1 MLGEKSSLCKKEDY
15 GNGGNRKRMKA
26 TGIVRRID
34 DLGRVV
40 VPKEIR
46 RTLRIREGDPLEI
59 FTNREGGIILK
70 KYSPI
75 GELGVLATEYVESVA
90 QVAKCTVCVADR
102 DMIVAAAGPNKKE
115 FMGKDL
121 HRKLIQCIEKRGTMV
136 VTDADASFC
145 PITEDE
151 TEVFSEAVSTIVSEG
166 DAIGAVMLLTRD
178 TERVFGDFEEKMAVC
193 GANFLGRQMEQ

>member
-1 MLGEKSSLCKKEDY
+1 
-15 GNGGNRKRMKA
+15 MKA

-75 GELGVLATEYVESVA
+75 GELGELAAEYVEAVA

-102 DMIVAAAGPNKKE
+102 DMIVAVAGPAKRE
-115 FMGKDL
+115 FHGRNIHPDL
-121 HRKLIQCIEKRGTMV
+121 IRFMEDRGQQKAV
-136 VTDADASFC
+136 IGESNFC
-145 PITEDE
+145 RITEDE
-151 TEVFSEAVSTIVSEG
+151 NEVCSEAISTIVSEG
-166 DAIGAVMLLTRD
+166 DAIGAVILLTKDAERQF
-178 TERVFGDFEEKMAVC
+178 TELEEKMALC
-193 GANFLGRQMEQ
+193 GANFLGKQMEQ

>member
-1 MLGEKSSLCKKEDY
+1 
-15 GNGGNRKRMKA
+15 MKA

-75 GELGVLATEYVESVA
+75 GELGEIAQEYVEALA
-90 QVAKCTVCVADR
+90 QVAKCTACVADR
-102 DMIVAAAGPNKKE
+102 DMIVAVAGPNKKE
-115 FMGKDL
+115 FIGKEIHSDM
-121 HRKLIQCIEKRGTMV
+121 IQCIERRENV
-136 VTDADASFC
+136 LATDADARFC
-145 PITEDE
+145 QVTEDGA
-151 TEVFSEAVSTIVSEG
+151 EVFSQAISTIVSEG
-166 DAIGAVMLLTRD
+166 DAIGAVILISRNLDREF
-178 TERVFGDFEEKMAVC
+178 TELEEKMAIC

>member
-1 MLGEKSSLCKKEDY
+1 
-15 GNGGNRKRMKA
+15 MKA

-75 GELGVLATEYVESVA
+75 GELGELAAEYVEAVA

-102 DMIVAAAGPNKKE
+102 DMIVAVSGPAKRE
-115 FMGKDL
+115 FHGQNIHADL
-121 HRKLIQCIEKRGTMV
+121 IRFMEERGQQIAV
-136 VTDADASFC
+136 HGEHNFC
-145 PITEDE
+145 KITEDE
-151 TEVFSEAVSTIVSEG
+151 NEVYAEAISTIVAEG
-166 DAIGAVMLLTRD
+166 DAIGAVILLSKDPNGSLRNWKRKWQCA
-178 TERVFGDFEEKMAVC
+178 ELIFSGNKW
-193 GANFLGRQMEQ
+193 NSKLK

>member
-1 MLGEKSSLCKKEDY
+1 
-15 GNGGNRKRMKA
+15 MKA

-75 GELGVLATEYVESVA
+75 GELGELAAEYVDAVA

-102 DMIVAAAGPNKKE
+102 DMIVAVAGPAKRE
-115 FMGKDL
+115 FHGKNIHSDL
-121 HRKLIQCIEKRGTMV
+121 IHFMERRGQQICSQGQS
-136 VTDADASFC
+136 DFC
-145 PITEDE
+145 EITEDE
-151 TEVFSEAVSTIVSEG
+151 NEIYAEAISTIVSEG
-166 DAIGAVMLLTRD
+166 DAIGAVILLTKEKSREF
-178 TERVFGDFEEKMAVC
+178 TELEEKMAVC
-193 GANFLGRQMEQ
+193 GANFLGKQMEQ

>member
-1 MLGEKSSLCKKEDY
+1 
-15 GNGGNRKRMKA
+15 MKA

-46 RTLRIREGDPLEI
+46 RTLGIREGDPLEI

-75 GELGVLATEYVESVA
+75 GELGELAAEYVEAVA

-102 DMIVAAAGPNKKE
+102 DMIVAVAGPSKRE
-115 FMGKDL
+115 FHGCNIHSDL
-121 HRKLIQCIEKRGTMV
+121 IRFMEQRGQQV
-136 VTDADASFC
+136 AVNGESSFC
-145 PITEDE
+145 QITEEKTD
-151 TEVFSEAVSTIVSEG
+151 VWCEAISTIVAEG
-166 DAIGAVMLLTRD
+166 DAIGAVILLSKDSGR
-178 TERVFGDFEEKMAVC
+178 EFSELEEKMAVC
-193 GANFLGRQMEQ
+193 GANFLGKQMEQ

>member
-1 MLGEKSSLCKKEDY
+1 
-15 GNGGNRKRMKA
+15 MKA

-75 GELGVLATEYVESVA
+75 GELGELAMEYVEAVA

-102 DMIVAAAGPNKKE
+102 DMIVAVAGANKKE
-115 FMGKDL
+115 FIGKDI
-121 HRKLIQCIEKRGTMV
+121 HADLIECIERRENILAS
-136 VTDADASFC
+136 DADARFC
-145 PITEDE
+145 QITADG
-151 TEVFSEAVSTIVSEG
+151 TEVLSEAISTIVSEG
-166 DAIGAVMLLTRD
+166 DAIGAVILLTRNPD
-178 TERVFGDFEEKMAVC
+178 REFTELEEKLSVC

>member
-1 MLGEKSSLCKKEDY
+1 MEMEEKPPLKK
-15 GNGGNRKRMKA
+15 GANMKA

-75 GELGVLATEYVESVA
+75 GELGVMAAEYVEAVA
-90 QVAKCTVCVADR
+90 QVAKCTACVADR
-102 DMIVAAAGPNKKE
+102 DMIVAVAGPNKKE
-115 FMGKDL
+115 FAGKDI
-121 HRKLIQCIEKRGTMV
+121 HADLIQCIERRETV
-136 VTDADASFC
+136 LATDADARFC
-145 PITEDE
+145 QVTADE

-166 DAIGAVMLLTRD
+166 DAIGAVILLSRN
-178 TERVFGDFEEKMAVC
+178 TEREFSEFEEKMAVC
-193 GANFLGRQMEQ
+193 GASFLGRQMEQ

>member
-1 MLGEKSSLCKKEDY
+1 
-15 GNGGNRKRMKA
+15 MKA

-59 FTNREGGIILK
+59 YTNREGGIILK

-75 GELGVLATEYVESVA
+75 GELGEIAAEFVEAVA
-90 QVAKCTVCVADR
+90 QVTRCTVCVADR
-102 DMIVAAAGPNKKE
+102 DMIVAAAGPNRKE
-115 FMGKDL
+115 FAGKDI
-121 HRKLIQCIEKRGTMV
+121 HRDLIQCIERRETV
-136 VTDADASFC
+136 VAMDADARFC
-145 PITEDE
+145 QVTADE
-151 TEVFSEAVSTIVSEG
+151 AEVFSEAVSTILAEG
-166 DAIGAVMLLTRD
+166 DAIGAVILLSRD
-178 TERVFGDFEEKMAVC
+178 MEREFAEFEEKMAVC

>member
-1 MLGEKSSLCKKEDY
+1 
-15 GNGGNRKRMKA
+15 MKA

-75 GELGVLATEYVESVA
+75 GELGELAAEYVEAVA

-102 DMIVAAAGPNKKE
+102 DMIVAVAVPGKKGFHGCNIHGDLIRFMENRGQKIAANGE
-115 FMGKDL
+115 
-121 HRKLIQCIEKRGTMV
+121 
-136 VTDADASFC
+136 ADFC
-145 PITEDE
+145 RITEEENDI
-151 TEVFSEAVSTIVSEG
+151 SCEAICTIVSEG
-166 DAIGAVMLLTRD
+166 DAIGAVILLSK
-178 TERVFGDFEEKMAVC
+178 EEGRVFTELEEKMAVC
-193 GANFLGRQMEQ
+193 GANFLGKQMEQ

>member
-1 MLGEKSSLCKKEDY
+1 
-15 GNGGNRKRMKA
+15 MKA

-75 GELGVLATEYVESVA
+75 GELGELAAEYVEAVA
-90 QVAKCTVCVADR
+90 QVSKCTVCVADR
-102 DMIVAAAGPNKKE
+102 DMIVAVAGPAKRE
-115 FMGKDL
+115 FHGQNIHADL
-121 HRKLIQCIEKRGTMV
+121 IRFMEERGQQIAINGV
-136 VTDADASFC
+136 Y
-145 PITEDE
+145 
-151 TEVFSEAVSTIVSEG
+151 SEAISTIVAEG
-166 DAIGAVMLLTRD
+166 DAIGAVILLTKDPEREF
-178 TERVFGDFEEKMAVC
+178 TELEEKMAVC
-193 GANFLGRQMEQ
+193 GANFLGKQMEQ

>member
-1 MLGEKSSLCKKEDY
+1 
-15 GNGGNRKRMKA
+15 MKA

-46 RTLRIREGDPLEI
+46 RTLRIREGEPLEI

-75 GELGVLATEYVESVA
+75 GELGELAGEYVEAVA

-102 DMIVAAAGPNKKE
+102 DMIVAAAGPNRKE
-115 FMGKDL
+115 FAGKEIHPDL
-121 HRKLIQCIEKRGTMV
+121 IRCIEGRKTV
-136 VTDADASFC
+136 LATDADPQFC
-145 PITEDE
+145 QITENN
-151 TEVFSEAVSTIVSEG
+151 TEVFSQAVATILSEG
-166 DAIGAVMLLTRD
+166 DAIGAVILLSRD
-178 TERVFGDFEEKMAVC
+178 EERVFGNFEEKMALC

>member
-1 MLGEKSSLCKKEDY
+1 
-15 GNGGNRKRMKA
+15 MKA

-75 GELGVLATEYVESVA
+75 GELGELASEYVEAVA
-90 QVAKCTVCVADR
+90 QVSKCTVCVADR
-102 DMIVAAAGPNKKE
+102 DMIVAVAGPNKRE
-115 FMGKDL
+115 FYGKNI
-121 HRKLIQCIEKRGTMV
+121 HRDLIQCMEARE
-136 VTDADASFC
+136 SFVAKKGDTKFS

-151 TEVFSEAVSTIVSEG
+151 QETVCAEAVATIVSEG
-166 DAIGAVMLLTRD
+166 DAIGVVILLTNDAKREFHD
-178 TERVFGDFEEKMAVC
+178 LEEKMAIC
-193 GANFLGRQMEQ
+193 GANFLGKQMEQ

>member
-1 MLGEKSSLCKKEDY
+1 MV
-15 GNGGNRKRMKA
+15 KA

-75 GELGVLATEYVESVA
+75 GELGELAVEYVEAVA

-115 FMGKDL
+115 FIGKDI
-121 HRKLIQCIEKRGTMV
+121 HADLIRSIELRESYIATDV
-136 VTDADASFC
+136 DVHFSQVTADEA
-145 PITEDE
+145 
-151 TEVFSEAVSTIVSEG
+151 EVFSEAVSTIVCEG
-166 DAIGAVMLLTRD
+166 DAIGAVILLTRNM
-178 TERVFGDFEEKMAVC
+178 ERVFGEFEEKMAMC
-193 GANFLGRQMEQ
+193 GASFLGKQMEQ

>member
-1 MLGEKSSLCKKEDY
+1 
-15 GNGGNRKRMKA
+15 MKA

-75 GELGVLATEYVESVA
+75 GELGELAGEYVEAVA

-115 FMGKDL
+115 FAGKDI
-121 HRKLIQCIEKRGTMV
+121 HKDLIRCIDKRGTV
-136 VTDADASFC
+136 LATDADRQFC
-145 PITEDE
+145 QITEE
-151 TEVFSEAVSTIVSEG
+151 EPAVRSEAVSTIMAEG
-166 DAIGAVMLLTRD
+166 DAIGAVLLLTSENGRK
-178 TERVFGDFEEKMAVC
+178 FSDFEEKMAVC
-193 GANFLGRQMEQ
+193 GADFLGRQMEQ

>member
-1 MLGEKSSLCKKEDY
+1 
-15 GNGGNRKRMKA
+15 MKA

-75 GELGVLATEYVESVA
+75 GELGELAAEYVEAVA

-102 DMIVAAAGPNKKE
+102 DMIVAVAGPAKRE
-115 FMGKDL
+115 FHGRNIHQDL
-121 HRKLIQCIEKRGTMV
+121 IRLMEERGQQIAV
-136 VTDADASFC
+136 SGEHIFC
-145 PITEDE
+145 QITEDE
-151 TEVFSEAVSTIVSEG
+151 NDVYAEAISTIVAEG
-166 DAIGAVMLLTRD
+166 DAIGAVILLTKEPGREFTD
-178 TERVFGDFEEKMAVC
+178 LEEKMAVC
-193 GANFLGRQMEQ
+193 GANFLGKQMEQ

>member
-1 MLGEKSSLCKKEDY
+1 MTQ
-15 GNGGNRKRMKA
+15 

-75 GELGVLATEYVESVA
+75 GELGAVAAELVEAVA
-90 QVAKCTVCVADR
+90 QVTKCTVCVADR
-102 DMIVAAAGPNKKE
+102 DMIVAASGPNKRE
-115 FMGKDL
+115 FLGRDIHPDL
-121 HRKLIQCIEKRGTMV
+121 IRCIERRENILA
-136 VTDADASFC
+136 TDADARFC
-145 PITEDE
+145 HITVDKPEIM
-151 TEVFSEAVSTIVSEG
+151 SEAISTIVSEG
-166 DAIGAVMLLTRD
+166 DAIGAVMLLTRNP
-178 TERVFGDFEEKMAVC
+178 EREFSDLEEKLAVC
-193 GANFLGRQMEQ
+193 GANFLGKQMEQ